1 MIATAIFQTVEFYVV
16 MTLLAAAVVG
26 LCVRP
31 SGRGEAETLFVQG
44 VLGRRGREEGEECGK
59 GVPCIV
65 VEVGDDL
72 MVRIRRYGLAGAT
85 TESRVTLAITKIGFD
100 IAIKERRADVPG
112 GGEADMAV
120 FQLDFLGSERY
131 HVSYEVEEANLFA
144 SMTLAVKP
152 GIRIDS
158 ELKR

>member
-1 MIATAIFQTVEFYVV
+1 MIVMAIFQTVEFYVV

-31 SGRGEAETLFVQG
+31 SGRGEAETIFVPG
-44 VLGRRGREEGEECGK
+44 MLEGGAVGGN
-59 GVPCIV
+59 GVPRII

-72 MVRIRRYGLAGAT
+72 MVRIRRYGLEGAT
-85 TESRVTLAITKIGFD
+85 MESRVTLAITKIGFD
-100 IAIKERRADVPG
+100 IAIKERRADVPAG
-112 GGEADMAV
+112 EEADMAI
-120 FQLDFLGSERY
+120 FQLDFLGAERY
-131 HVSYEVEEANLFA
+131 HVSYEVEETNLFA

-152 GIRIDS
+152 GIRIER